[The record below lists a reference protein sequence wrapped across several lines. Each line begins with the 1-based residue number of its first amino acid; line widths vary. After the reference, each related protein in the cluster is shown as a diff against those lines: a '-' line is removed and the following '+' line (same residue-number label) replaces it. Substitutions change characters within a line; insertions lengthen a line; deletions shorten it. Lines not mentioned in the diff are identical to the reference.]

1 MNGSIMLAQSRR
13 PIRAS
18 NGPTHAASPG
28 DIPQPGEKSARPRVL
43 VVDDEALVRW
53 SVAETLAAQGY
64 EVTEAGDAA
73 SAIRTFSAPVVTD
86 VVLLD
91 LRLPDSD
98 DLRVLSMMRRLSPA
112 TPVILMTAY
121 GSPEILAEARRIG
134 AFSVVNKPFDMRDL
148 GPLVERAL
156 TGRPS

>member
-1 MNGSIMLAQSRR
+1 MLAQSRR
-13 PIRAS
+13 STRAS
-18 NGPTHAASPG
+18 NGPTRATPSG
-28 DIPQPGEKSARPRVL
+28 DIPQPGEKPARPRVL

-64 EVTEAGDAA
+64 DVAEAGDAA
-73 SAIRTFSAPVVTD
+73 SAIRTFSEPVAAD

-121 GSPEILAEARRIG
+121 GSPEILAEARRLG
-134 AFSVVNKPFDMRDL
+134 AFSVVNKPFEMHEL
-148 GPLVERAL
+148 APLVERAL
-156 TGRPS
+156 SARPL